1 VFIELGYR
9 LGLSMPYPRP
19 TDTLEEIARLVP
31 IYGGISYARLESPL
45 FIEDAIPMPGATSYK
60 QLRIN
65 GLQWP
70 CPSADHP
77 GTEALYADGGHTFHL
92 SAAPALPAA
101 VAPDG
106 GLHMIAGFSLFP
118 FRTGTVARHSRALAK
133 VQPHSRLHLNPADA
147 ARLGLRDVEQV
158 RVSGADTGTNGHGA
172 DSSELNNRPVD
183 AITLV
188 SPAVPAGTAF
198 LGLTMAQAGRSPLVR
213 QALAAQ
219 ANGHD
224 GVKAIPITVTPLYG
238 APTGDAKIG
247 PGPATEN
254 VIDARN
260 AAAPT
265 A

>member
-1 VFIELGYR
+1 
-9 LGLSMPYPRP
+9 
-19 TDTLEEIARLVP
+19 
-31 IYGGISYARLESPL
+31 
-45 FIEDAIPMPGATSYK
+45 
-60 QLRIN
+60 
-65 GLQWP
+65 
-70 CPSADHP
+70 
-77 GTEALYADGGHTFHL
+77 
-92 SAAPALPAA
+92 
-101 VAPDG
+101 
-106 GLHMIAGFSLFP
+106 
-118 FRTGTVARHSRALAK
+118 

-158 RVSGADTGTNGHGA
+158 RVSGADTGTNGHGE
-172 DSSELNNRPVD
+172 SELNNRPVD

-188 SPAVPAGTAF
+188 SAAVPPGTAF

-247 PGPATEN
+247 PGPATQN
-254 VIDARN
+254 VIDVRN
-260 AAAPT
+260 AAAPP